1 MRRALWLSIAVLNLL
16 AGPLQQTAAA
26 AEVKVVSAGAMRA
39 VLQELAPQFE
49 KASGHKLTIEYG
61 TAGKVEEKIAA
72 DKPIDVAILTKPRV
86 DKLVRAAKLVSGT
99 TATLA
104 SAPLGLA
111 VKKGAP
117 KPDISSVGA
126 FKKTLLSAKSIAYV
140 DPATGATTGI
150 HLAKVMEKL
159 GIANELKAKTKL
171 VSAAP
176 GQGSPRAGEAI
187 VRGDA
192 QIAMQ
197 PISELKEVDGIEV
210 VGPLP
215 AELQSPDTVYVAAS
229 PMISEQPIA
238 AKALIDFL
246 ASPAAK
252 AVYKAKGMEPG

>member
-1 MRRALWLSIAVLNLL
+1 M
-16 AGPLQQTAAA
+16 
-26 AEVKVVSAGAMRA
+26 
-39 VLQELAPQFE
+39 
-49 KASGHKLTIEYG
+49 
-61 TAGKVEEKIAA
+61 
-72 DKPIDVAILTKPRV
+72 
-86 DKLVRAAKLVSGT
+86 
-99 TATLA
+99 TL
-104 SAPLGLA
+104 LGLA
-111 VKKGAP
+111 AAVVAAGAPFGARAADIKVLTAGAFKQVVLAMVLEFEKQTGHKVTVGNDTVGALTKRIEGGEAFDLAVLTPAAINDLSGKGKLVAGSRTNLGRVGVGVVVKEGTP
-117 KPDISSVGA
+117 KPDISSVEA
-126 FKKTLLSAKSIAYV
+126 FKKALLGAKSIAYV

-150 HLAKVMEKL
+150 HLAKVMENL
-159 GIANELKAKTKL
+159 GIANELKPKTKL

-187 VRGDA
+187 VRGEA
-192 QIAMQ
+192 EIAMQ

-246 ASPAAK
+246 ASPDAK